1 MIFPEPG
8 RASEPVCTSPRGA
21 AVRTPPPLKGARPVA
36 SRRVPSDPA
45 FALPSEGMC
54 GRYTATFADGPQIAA
69 RFGAGGSAIPAE
81 TLGRFNVCPTEQ
93 VLAVCATPAD
103 GRAARDL
110 RWGLVPPW
118 ARRLR
123 AGPEPINARAE
134 SLLDK
139 RLFAPLLARADR
151 RCLVIADGW
160 YEWLR
165 PERPRGERVPFR
177 YTVDGG
183 APFAFAGLWD
193 ERRLG
198 GERLASVTVLTTTAN
213 AVCAPVH
220 DRMPCV
226 LASPEAEAAWLS
238 PDVTAEDALELL
250 APVEAERTAAAPAN
264 PAVNRA
270 GVEGA
275 ELLTPPVAAEPLQL
289 ELG

>member
-1 MIFPEPG
+1 MCGRFTATFVDPQRIADRFGG
-8 RASEPVCTSPRGA
+8 RAST
-21 AVRTPPPLKGARPVA
+21 
-36 SRRVPSDPA
+36 
-45 FALPSEGMC
+45 
-54 GRYTATFADGPQIAA
+54 
-69 RFGAGGSAIPAE
+69 IPAE
-81 TLGRFNVCPTEQ
+81 TLGRYNVCPTEQ
-93 VLAVCATPAD
+93 VLAVCTAP
-103 GRAARDL
+103 GEERAARDL

-134 SLLDK
+134 TLLGK
-139 RLFAPLLARADR
+139 RLFAPLLARSDR

-165 PERPRGERVPFR
+165 PELPRGDRIPFR

-193 ERRLG
+193 ERRVD
-198 GERLASVTVLTTTAN
+198 GERLASVTVLTTAAN

-226 LASPEAEAAWLS
+226 LESPEAEAAWLS
-238 PDVTAEDALELL
+238 PDVDEHAALELL
-250 APVEAERTAAAPAN
+250 AVLAAERTAAAPAN
-264 PAVNRA
+264 PAVNKA

-275 ELLTPPVAAEPLQL
+275 ELLIAPAPAEPAQL